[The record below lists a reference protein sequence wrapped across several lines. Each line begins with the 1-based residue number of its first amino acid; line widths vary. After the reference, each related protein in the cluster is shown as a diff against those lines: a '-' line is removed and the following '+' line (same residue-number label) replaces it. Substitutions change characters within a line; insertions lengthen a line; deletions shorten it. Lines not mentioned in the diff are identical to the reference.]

1 MHASLPRDDGAKC
14 AAPAAARP
22 SRRIGAQA
30 KLFLAMARRLPPLN
44 ALRAFEASA
53 RHGSFVAAASELRVS
68 AAAVSQQVRRLEQYL
83 DTPLFQRL
91 ARGLTLTEQGRDY
104 LPELSA
110 GFDLLGESTTRLRTQ
125 RAGGVLT
132 LTALAAFANGWLL

>member
-53 RHGSFVAAASELRVS
+53 RLGSFVAAAAELHVS
-68 AAAVSQQVRRLEQYL
+68 AAAVSQQVQRLERYL
-83 DTPLFQRL
+83 DTRLFHRLGRGPRL
-91 ARGLTLTEQGRDY
+91 AAEGRASPPRG
-104 LPELSA
+104 P
-110 GFDLLGESTTRLRTQ
+110 
-125 RAGGVLT
+125 
-132 LTALAAFANGWLL
+132 